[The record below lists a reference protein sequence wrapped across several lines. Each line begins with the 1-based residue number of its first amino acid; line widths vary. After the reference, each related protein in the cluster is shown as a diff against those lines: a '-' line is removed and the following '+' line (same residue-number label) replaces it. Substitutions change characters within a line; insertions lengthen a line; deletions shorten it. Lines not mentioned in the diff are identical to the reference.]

1 MLLPSP
7 QGNEK
12 AVINVAVKFTTF
24 LINILTR
31 NRIME
36 IKQSLKKLWWFI
48 WEDNSIWSWLVNLIL
63 AFILI
68 KFIVYPGL
76 GYVLGTG
83 FPVVAV
89 VSGSMEHDGS
99 FDDWW
104 QSQAYC
110 TMGCTQEQWYSNY
123 GISKKQF
130 QEFPF
135 KNGFNKGDIMVLVGV
150 EPKNIKIGEVIVY
163 MNSEPIIHRVVKIDS
178 TFQTKGDHNA
188 DSGGIDKNIQ
198 DSAIIGKAVFKIP
211 LLGWIKIGF
220 VELISL
226 FMG

>member
-1 MLLPSP
+1 
-7 QGNEK
+7 
-12 AVINVAVKFTTF
+12 
-24 LINILTR
+24 
-31 NRIME
+31 ME
-36 IKQSLKKLWWFI
+36 IKPFLKKLWWFI
-48 WEDNSIWSWLVNLIL
+48 WEDDSIWSWLINLLL

-76 GYVLGTG
+76 GFLLGTG

-89 VSGSMEHDGS
+89 VSGSMEHDGG

-110 TMGCTQEQWYSNY
+110 SNSCTQEQWYASY
-123 GISKKQF
+123 GITKEQF

-150 EPKNIKIGEVIVY
+150 EPKNIKIGDVIVY

-178 TFQTKGDHNA
+178 TIQTKGDHNP
-188 DSGGIDKNIQ
+188 DSGIIDKNIQ
-198 DSAIIGKAVFKIP
+198 DNAIIGKAVFKIP
-211 LLGWIKIGF
+211 LVGWIKIAF
-220 VELISL
+220 VESINL

>member
-150 EPKNIKIGEVIVY
+150 EPKNIKIGDVIVY

>member
-1 MLLPSP
+1 
-7 QGNEK
+7 
-12 AVINVAVKFTTF
+12 
-24 LINILTR
+24 
-31 NRIME
+31 ME

-110 TMGCTQEQWYSNY
+110 TIGCTQEQWYSNY
-123 GISKKQF
+123 GISKEQF

-150 EPKNIKIGEVIVY
+150 EPKNIKIGDVIVY

-188 DSGGIDKNIQ
+188 DSGAIDKNIH